1 VKEEDMINWKV
12 RLGDKLFWLTGIP
25 LVLLLVQQVCAVF
38 GVNMDFGV
46 LQEQLVAI
54 VGTVF
59 AILALVGV
67 VRDPTTVG
75 VGDSK
80 RAMGYERPYSVTGE
94 HAEVRDEKVA

>member
-1 VKEEDMINWKV
+1 VKEEDMINWKI

-38 GVNMDFGV
+38 GVNLDFGV
-46 LQEQLVAI
+46 LQEQLVGI

-75 VGDSK
+75 VGDSA
-80 RAMGYERPYSVTGE
+80 RALSYETP
-94 HAEVRDEKVA
+94 HAEVPDEKVA